1 MLWKTYNILFKKK
14 QFITNTNL
22 IVAPKLKEKHYTEA
36 TAGATISLKNSKFV
50 VSPFN
55 NLKVVI

>member
-36 TAGATISLKNSKFV
+36 TAGATISL
-50 VSPFN
+50 
-55 NLKVVI
+55 